1 MAEVKPKVQYKVIV
15 IGQGGTGKTSI
26 INRYVRGQ
34 FSKNYKITVGVDFAL
49 KVIEMDDVNV
59 HLQLWDIAGQERF
72 GAMTRVY
79 YKEAVAAIIVFD
91 ITNRKTFG
99 AVDVWLKDVNEKLNL
114 DSNRE
119 PVPIML
125 LANKADLLKERPAC
139 IEDSELEQFVSD
151 NGLIGYFKTSAKDN
165 DQIADAM
172 KFLVGRLR
180 EKEPVKT
187 IASPDTFSLHQ
198 PPPPSSNNAS
208 SAPPQTTCCSK

>member
-1 MAEVKPKVQYKVIV
+1 
-15 IGQGGTGKTSI
+15 
-26 INRYVRGQ
+26 
-34 FSKNYKITVGVDFAL
+34 
-49 KVIEMDDVNV
+49 
-59 HLQLWDIAGQERF
+59 
-72 GAMTRVY
+72 MTRVY

-180 EKEPVKT
+180 EEGTRQNDRFPGYVF
-187 IASPDTFSLHQ
+187 A
-198 PPPPSSNNAS
+198 PSTPAPFFQQRLVGTTTNNLL
-208 SAPPQTTCCSK
+208 